1 MKPAPFK
8 LVTPRSREETLAAL
22 AEHGEEARVLA
33 GGQSLVPLMNMRV
46 IQPGVL
52 VSINGCRD
60 LDYIR
65 LEDGRIVCGAL
76 ARQVAAE
83 ESDTVRQRC
92 PLLADAAPW
101 IGGMANRNRGTV
113 CGSLAH
119 ADPLAELPAVAVAC
133 DAEILLASRDG
144 RRTLGAADFFVGA
157 LSTAIR
163 PGELVE
169 SARFATAW
177 PGERTAFLEISNRQ
191 HAFAVAGV
199 AVRLD
204 VGADGRCRHARIV
217 VMGGGATTMRIEDAE
232 KMLIGQAPGGE
243 PARAAGAEV
252 ERTVDPPTDIHA
264 DASYRRRVLG
274 VLTTR
279 ALLQAAGRS

>member
-8 LVTPRSREETLAAL
+8 LVAPRSREEALAAL
-22 AEHGEEARVLA
+22 AEHDGDARVLA

-46 IQPGVL
+46 VQPGVL

-65 LEDGRIVCGAL
+65 LEDDRIVCGAL
-76 ARQVAAE
+76 ARQAAAE
-83 ESDTVRQRC
+83 ESDLVRRRC

-119 ADPLAELPAVAVAC
+119 SDPLAELPAVAVAT
-133 DAEILLASRDG
+133 DAEIVLASRDG
-144 RRTLGAADFFVGA
+144 RRTLAATDFFVGELA
-157 LSTAIR
+157 TAIR
-163 PGELVE
+163 PGEMVE
-169 SARFATAW
+169 AARFATAW
-177 PGERTAFLEISNRQ
+177 SGERTAFLEVSNRQ

-204 VGADGRCRHARIV
+204 LAPDGRCRDVRIA
-217 VMGGGATTMRIEDAE
+217 VMGGGPTAMRIEAGE
-232 KMLIGQAPGGE
+232 RAVVGTTIGVEA
-243 PARAAGAEV
+243 ARAAADAV
-252 ERTVDPPTDIHA
+252 ERAVDPPTDIHA
-264 DASYRRRVLG
+264 DAAYRRRVLG
-274 VLTTR
+274 VLTMR
-279 ALLQAAGRS
+279 ALQQAAGRS